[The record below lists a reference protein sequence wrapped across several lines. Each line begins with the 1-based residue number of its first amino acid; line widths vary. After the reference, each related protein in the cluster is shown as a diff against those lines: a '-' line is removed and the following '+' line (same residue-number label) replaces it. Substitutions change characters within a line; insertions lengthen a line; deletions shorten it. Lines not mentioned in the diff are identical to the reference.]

1 MAAPDHRLHAERRW
15 RQIPR
20 VPTNYAGKASLTAE
34 LNPAWTGKGQHWR
47 IEQEITA
54 LTGSAAGTA
63 HRLRGEIEDLRQR
76 IADANRR
83 IGEPFPHAAE
93 LEASRVRR
101 DAIDPAIRDP
111 ARPQDPADAEAA
123 LDPGL

>member
-15 RQIPR
+15 RQIPP
-20 VPTNYAGKASLTAE
+20 VATIYAGNASLTAE

-76 IADANRR
+76 IPDANPPLP
-83 IGEPFPHAAE
+83 EPFPPPPPPQAPP
-93 LEASRVRR
+93 LPP
-101 DAIDPAIRDP
+101 DPP
-111 ARPQDPADAEAA
+111 HPP
-123 LDPGL
+123 